1 MAFLSSSKCNAQ
13 ELISTKQ
20 LDGTQWKVVSRTIK
34 DKKEVPNE
42 THTIKFSMSVL
53 SDSIIFPNRK
63 VMGFQ
68 KQYYISDVEP
78 TDIFEQAN
86 VGVNRKGK
94 YIILYNDKT
103 KEVEYYTVISASDE
117 ELVLFHKANKNAI
130 PNLDALITY
139 KKILIIIT

>member
-1 MAFLSSSKCNAQ
+1 
-13 ELISTKQ
+13 
-20 LDGTQWKVVSRTIK
+20 
-34 DKKEVPNE
+34 
-42 THTIKFSMSVL
+42 
-53 SDSIIFPNRK
+53 
-63 VMGFQ
+63 MGFQ